1 MGFEKNVFINCP
13 FDDEYKGLLRALL
26 FSIIDMGFE
35 PRIALESLNSEE
47 ARIEKIIKIIQ
58 QSQFAIHDLSRIKSK
73 GAGEFYRMNMPFEL
87 GLDIGCQRFKG
98 DKWSNKKCLILET
111 ERYRYQAALSDL
123 SNSDIA
129 VHNDDPAVAVREV
142 RNWLSTQAKIKV
154 PGPTHIFG
162 RFTDFVTDHSN
173 DLEASGHSTKD
184 IESYPIPHLIDDMR
198 QWVSSNPWSLPNK
211 A

>member
-35 PRIALESLNSEE
+35 PRIALESLNSGE

-87 GLDIGCQRFKG
+87 GLDIEIGRASCR
-98 DKWSNKKCLILET
+98 
-111 ERYRYQAALSDL
+111 ER
-123 SNSDIA
+123 
-129 VHNDDPAVAVREV
+129 V
-142 RNWLSTQAKIKV
+142 
-154 PGPTHIFG
+154 
-162 RFTDFVTDHSN
+162 
-173 DLEASGHSTKD
+173 
-184 IESYPIPHLIDDMR
+184 
-198 QWVSSNPWSLPNK
+198 
-211 A
+211 